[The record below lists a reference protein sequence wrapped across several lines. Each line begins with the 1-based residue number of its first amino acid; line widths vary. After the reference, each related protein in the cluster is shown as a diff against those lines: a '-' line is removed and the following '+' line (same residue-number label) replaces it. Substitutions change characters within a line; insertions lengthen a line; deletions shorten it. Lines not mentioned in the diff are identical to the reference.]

1 MGSSR
6 NGRTQVKVWV
16 DDDALAVLKWE
27 AKFTGVALGRRIGDL
42 AVDHAVEV
50 YMQYNMRRFTEPS
63 NDKEEA
69 PDAVE
74 HPDGRR

>member
-1 MGSSR
+1 MPPI
-6 NGRTQVKVWV
+6 VFE
-16 DDDALAVLKWE
+16 LA
-27 AKFTGVALGRRIGDL
+27 AKFTGVAFSRRIGDL

-63 NDKEEA
+63 NDKETS
-69 PDAVE
+69 DAVE